1 MEARCEAKVQSAIR
15 VERKLNVPPS
25 LLQVVGAFFQQDE
38 RCVSATIFSANSI
51 NLSRSG
57 SDLAQV
63 EENAKA
69 VVRV

>member
-1 MEARCEAKVQSAIR
+1 MSIEVLAKMEARCEAKAQSAIR
-15 VERKLNVPPS
+15 VERK
-25 LLQVVGAFFQQDE
+25 
-38 RCVSATIFSANSI
+38 IFSANSI

-69 VVRV
+69 VVLV